1 MSQKNKVEVKIKGR
15 FYTITAGEPEEYI
28 YKICSDVD
36 KKMGEI
42 TQINPRLST
51 DMAAVLTAINISDEF
66 NKAKA
71 SEENLRKQIL
81 SYDDEADRYEKRIKE
96 LEFELEEAK
105 EQLKQK
111 NEELANFLKQF

>member
-1 MSQKNKVEVKIKGR
+1 MVVKSQVVTVN
-15 FYTITAGEPEEYI
+15 TTP
-28 YKICSDVD
+28 
-36 KKMGEI
+36 
-42 TQINPRLST
+42 P
-51 DMAAVLTAINISDEF
+51 
-66 NKAKA
+66 
-71 SEENLRKQIL
+71 KQIL